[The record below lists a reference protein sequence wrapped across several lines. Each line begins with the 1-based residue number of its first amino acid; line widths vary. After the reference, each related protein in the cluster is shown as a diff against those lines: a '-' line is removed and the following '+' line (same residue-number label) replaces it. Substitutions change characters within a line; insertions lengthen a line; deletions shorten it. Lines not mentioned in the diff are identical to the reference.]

1 MAKFL
6 KILFAVALG
15 LIIFI
20 SIISAEKHKDVNT
33 DLQKI
38 IDELSSREIMI
49 GFINKYGKQ
58 YFRPTSTITREDLV
72 MALYEYDKVTRT
84 LIEYKKMLAQR
95 VSQLK
100 KGLARVE
107 RKMTQQKS
115 PSLDKAIAEIKQM
128 IPGII
133 QAEPITVS
141 MKEDIAY
148 NKAKISTLEQ
158 QMDYETILE
167 IVQDSVPLMLEKELR
182 KSGYKGN
189 LAGDRPVAFTTDID
203 RGDIVR
209 IIKSELPKMI
219 QLSSSYQEIHREIS
233 SIRAEL
239 DLLTQLTEDFGED
252 MFVNF
257 IKKSPEVKK
266 ALKSEIKDFLTKE
279 KKL

>member
-1 MAKFL
+1 MTKFL

-15 LIIFI
+15 LIVFI
-20 SIISAEKHKDVNT
+20 SIISAEKYKDVNT
-33 DLQKI
+33 NLQKI
-38 IDELSSREIMI
+38 IDELSSREVMV

-72 MALYEYDKVTRT
+72 MALYEYDKVTST

-148 NKAKISTLEQ
+148 NKAKINTLEQ

-167 IVQDSVPLMLEKELR
+167 IVQDSVPLMLEKELS

-203 RGDIVR
+203 RDDIVR

-239 DLLTQLTEDFGED
+239 DLLAQLTEDFGED

-266 ALKSEIKDFLTKE
+266 ALKSEIKDFLAKE
-279 KKL
+279 KRL

>member
-1 MAKFL
+1 MSKFL
-6 KILFAVALG
+6 KILFVVALG

-20 SIISAEKHKDVNT
+20 SIISAEKYKDVDT

-38 IDELSSREIMI
+38 IDELSNREIMI

-72 MALYEYDKVTRT
+72 MALYEYDKVTHT
-84 LIEYKKMLAQR
+84 LIEYKKMLAQH

-100 KGLARVE
+100 KDLARVE
-107 RKMTQQKS
+107 RKITQQKS
-115 PSLDKAIAEIKQM
+115 PSLDKAVVEIKRM

-133 QAEPITVS
+133 QAEPTIES
-141 MKEDIAY
+141 MKQDIVHS
-148 NKAKISTLEQ
+148 KAKISTLEQ

-167 IVQDSVPLMLEKELR
+167 IVQDSVPLMLEKELEKIDYIGTAVENR
-182 KSGYKGN
+182 RVG
-189 LAGDRPVAFTTDID
+189 PTTGIN
-203 RGDIVR
+203 REAVIK

-219 QLSSSYQEIHREIS
+219 EQSSSFQEINGEMA
-233 SIRAEL
+233 SIRAKM

-266 ALKSEIKDFLTKE
+266 ALKSEIKDFLSEE

>member
-1 MAKFL
+1 MAKFW
-6 KILFAVALG
+6 KILFAVALVV
-15 LIIFI
+15 IICI
-20 SIISAEKHKDVNT
+20 KIISAEKYKDVNT

-38 IDELSSREIMI
+38 IDELNNREVMV

-72 MALYEYDKVTRT
+72 MALFEYDKVTRT
-84 LIEYKKMLAQR
+84 LIEYKKMLTQR

-100 KGLARVE
+100 KGLALVE
-107 RKMTQQKS
+107 RKIAQQKS

-133 QAEPITVS
+133 KTEPITAS
-141 MKEDIAY
+141 MKQDIAH

-167 IVQDSVPLMLEKELR
+167 IVQDSVPLMLEKELS
-182 KSGYKGN
+182 KAGYKGN
-189 LAGDRPVAFTTDID
+189 LSDHRQVISTVDRD
-203 RGDIVR
+203 DIVR
-209 IIKSELPKMI
+209 IIKSELPKVI
-219 QLSSSYQEIHREIS
+219 QLSSSYQEIHREMS

-239 DLLTQLTEDFGED
+239 DLLTRLTEDFGED

-266 ALKSEIKDFLTKE
+266 AIKSEIKDFLAEE